1 MKKTL
6 GLALGSGGS
15 RGVAHIGF
23 LRALEEVGV
32 KPDFITGTS
41 MGAVVGAAYA
51 SGLTT
56 EEMKQAVFSLRLLDL
71 LTFTGKRGG
80 VSGTKKMR
88 ELLIKYIGDITFKDL
103 KIPFRC
109 YAVDMISQQLIEF
122 SSGSV
127 VDAVVA
133 SASIPVVFHPLEKDG
148 MRLID
153 GGVLERVPVSQ
164 VKQMG
169 ADVVVGVDVLG
180 RRDASE
186 DAPNVLKMLIET
198 IDIMDNHRTARRK
211 QDFEDIIDFWLE
223 PELGN
228 MSQYDLKQI
237 RFAYEKGYE
246 LGQKNANEIRKALKR
261 PHAAT
266 KRKLTATVK
275 ETTKEE

>member
-32 KPDFITGTS
+32 KPDFITGSS
-41 MGAVVGAAYA
+41 MGAVVGAAYSA
-51 SGLTT
+51 GLSVDQIK
-56 EEMKQAVFSLRLLDL
+56 EAVFCLRILDL

-80 VSGTKKMR
+80 VSGTKKIR
-88 ELLIKYIGDITFKDL
+88 ELLIKYLGDITFADL

-109 YAVDMISQQLIEF
+109 YAVDMISQKLVEF

-153 GGVLERVPVSQ
+153 GGILERVPASQ

-169 ADVVVGVDVLG
+169 ADIVVCVDVLG

-186 DAPNVLKMLIET
+186 DAPNALKMLIET
-198 IDIMDNHRTARRK
+198 IDIMDNYRAAQRREEYK
-211 QDFEDIIDFWLE
+211 DIIDFWLE
-223 PELGN
+223 PDLGK
-228 MSQYDLKQI
+228 MSQYDLRQI

-246 LGQKNANEIRKALKR
+246 LGKENANDIRKALKR
-261 PHAAT
+261 PYNGA
-266 KRKLTATVK
+266 KRKNIEAK
-275 ETTKEE
+275 QTKK

>member
-23 LRALEEVGV
+23 LRALEEAGV

-51 SGLTT
+51 RGLTT
-56 EEMKQAVFSLRLLDL
+56 EEMKNAVYSLRLLDL

-80 VSGTKKMR
+80 VSGTRKMR
-88 ELLIKYIGDITFKDL
+88 ELLIKYIGDVTFEQL
-103 KIPFRC
+103 SIPFRC

-164 VKQMG
+164 VKEMG

-198 IDIMDNHRTARRK
+198 IDVMDNHRTARRREDCK
-211 QDFEDIIDFWLE
+211 DIIDFWLE
-223 PELGN
+223 PGLGN
-228 MSQYDLKQI
+228 MSQYDLKPI
-237 RFAYEKGYE
+237 RFAYEKGYL
-246 LGQKNANEIRKALKR
+246 LGKENVDKIRKALKR
-261 PHAAT
+261 PYAAT
-266 KRKLTATVK
+266 KRKVATTAK
-275 ETTKEE
+275 E

>member
-23 LRALEEVGV
+23 LKALEEVGV
-32 KPDFITGTS
+32 KPDYITGSS
-41 MGAVVGAAYA
+41 MGAVVGAAYSA
-51 SGLTT
+51 GMTV
-56 EEMKQAVFSLRLLDL
+56 EQMKEAAFSLRLLDL
-71 LTFTGKRGG
+71 ITFTGKRGG
-80 VSGTKKMR
+80 VSGTKKIR
-88 ELLIKYIGDITFKDL
+88 ELLIKYIGDITFADL

-109 YAVDMISQQLIEF
+109 YAVDMISQNLIEF
-122 SSGSV
+122 SKGSV
-127 VDAVVA
+127 IDAVVA

-153 GGVLERVPVSQ
+153 GGILERVPVSQ
-164 VKQMG
+164 VKAMG

-198 IDIMDNHRTARRK
+198 IDVMDNHRTARRK
-211 QDFEDIIDFWLE
+211 EDFKDIIDFWLE
-223 PELGN
+223 PDLGT
-228 MSQYDLKQI
+228 MSQYDLRQI

-246 LGQKNANEIRKALKR
+246 LGKNNANDIRKVLKR
-261 PHAAT
+261 PHKST
-266 KRKLTATVK
+266 KHKYTG
-275 ETTKEE
+275 TKVND

>member
-32 KPDFITGTS
+32 KPDFITGSS

-51 SGLTT
+51 AGLTV
-56 EEMKQAVFSLRLLDL
+56 EEIKEAVFHLRILDIL
-71 LTFTGKRGG
+71 SFTSKRGG
-80 VSGTKKMR
+80 VSGTKKIR
-88 ELLIKYIGDITFKDL
+88 ELLIKYIGDIKFEDL

-109 YAVDMISQQLIEF
+109 YAVDMISQKLIEF
-122 SSGSV
+122 SSGSLI
-127 VDAVVA
+127 DAVVA

-153 GGVLERVPVSQ
+153 GGILERVPASQ
-164 VKQMG
+164 VKAMG
-169 ADVVVGVDVLG
+169 ADVVVCVDVLG
-180 RRDASE
+180 HRDASE

-198 IDIMDNHRTARRK
+198 IDVMDNYRTARRRE
-211 QDFEDIIDFWLE
+211 DFKDIIDFWFE

-228 MSQYDLKQI
+228 MSQYDLKPI
-237 RFAYEKGYE
+237 RFAYERGYE
-246 LGQKNANEIRKALKR
+246 IGKAHANDIRKALKR
-261 PHAAT
+261 PHRST
-266 KRKLTATVK
+266 KQKHTGVSVDK
-275 ETTKEE
+275 

>member
-23 LRALEEVGV
+23 LRALEETGV
-32 KPDFITGTS
+32 KPDFITGSS

-51 SGLTT
+51 SGMTI
-56 EEMKQAVFSLRLLDL
+56 EKMKEAVFSLRILDL

-80 VSGTKKMR
+80 VSGTKKIR
-88 ELLIKYIGDITFKDL
+88 ELLIKYIGDITFAEL

-109 YAVDMISQQLIEF
+109 YAVDMISQKLIEF

-127 VDAVVA
+127 IDAVVA
-133 SASIPVVFHPLEKDG
+133 SASIPVIFHPLEKDG

-153 GGVLERVPVSQ
+153 GGILERVPVSQ

-198 IDIMDNHRTARRK
+198 IDVMDNHRTARRK
-211 QDFEDIIDFWLE
+211 EDFKDIIDFWLE

-228 MSQYDLKQI
+228 MSQYDLRQI

-246 LGQKNANEIRKALKR
+246 LGKANANDIRKALKR
-261 PHAAT
+261 PHAST
-266 KRKLTATVK
+266 KRKMV
-275 ETTKEE
+275 TTRTKL

>member
-6 GLALGSGGS
+6 GLALGAGGS

-41 MGAVVGAAYA
+41 MGAVVGAAYSA
-51 SGLTT
+51 GLSV
-56 EEMKQAVFSLRLLDL
+56 EQMKEAVFNLRLLDII
-71 LTFTGKRGG
+71 TFTGKRGG

-88 ELLIKYIGDITFKDL
+88 ELLIKYIGDITFADL

-109 YAVDMISQQLIEF
+109 YAVDMISQELIEF
-122 SSGSV
+122 SEGSV
-127 VDAVVA
+127 IDAVVA

-153 GGVLERVPVSQ
+153 GGILERVPVSQ

-169 ADVVVGVDVLG
+169 ADLVVGVDVLG
-180 RRDASE
+180 HRDASE

-198 IDIMDNHRTARRK
+198 IDVMDNHRTARRK
-211 QDFEDIIDFWLE
+211 EDFKDIIDFWLE
-223 PELGN
+223 PDLGT
-228 MSQYDLKQI
+228 MSQYDLRQI

-246 LGQKNANEIRKALKR
+246 LGKNRANDIRKALKR
-261 PHAAT
+261 PHRST
-266 KRKLTATVK
+266 KRKLASLKVND
-275 ETTKEE
+275 

>member
-51 SGLTT
+51 AGLTV
-56 EEMKQAVFSLRLLDL
+56 EKMKEAVFGLRILDL
-71 LTFTGKRGG
+71 ITFTGKRGG
-80 VSGTKKMR
+80 VSGTRKMR
-88 ELLIKYIGDITFKDL
+88 EQLIKYIGDITFADL

-109 YAVDMISQQLIEF
+109 YAVDMISQRLIEF

-133 SASIPVVFHPLEKDG
+133 SASIPVVFNPTEKDG

-153 GGVLERVPVSQ
+153 GGILERVPVAQ

-169 ADVVVGVDVLG
+169 ADIVVGVDVLG
-180 RRDASE
+180 HRDASE

-198 IDIMDNHRTARRK
+198 IDIIDNHNTDRRK
-211 QDFEDIIDFWLE
+211 EDNKDIINFWLE

-246 LGQKNANEIRKALKR
+246 LGKNNANDIRKALKR
-261 PHAAT
+261 PHRST
-266 KRKLTATVK
+266 KHKLTDATRK
-275 ETTKEE
+275 D

>member
-32 KPDFITGTS
+32 KPDFITGSS
-41 MGAVVGAAYA
+41 MGAVVGAAYSA
-51 SGLTT
+51 GLTI
-56 EEMKQAVFSLRLLDL
+56 EEMKEAAFNLRILDL
-71 LTFTGKRGG
+71 LSFTSRRSG

-88 ELLIKYIGDITFKDL
+88 ELLIKCIGDITFADL

-127 VDAVVA
+127 IDAVVA

-153 GGVLERVPVSQ
+153 GGILERVPVSQ

-198 IDIMDNHRTARRK
+198 IDVMDNHRTARRK
-211 QDFEDIIDFWLE
+211 EEFKDIIDFWLE
-223 PELGN
+223 PDLGD
-228 MSQYDLKQI
+228 MSQYDLRLV

-246 LGQKNANEIRKALKR
+246 LGQAHANDIRKVLKR
-261 PHAAT
+261 PHRAT
-266 KRKLTATVK
+266 KSKHTG
-275 ETTKEE
+275 TKIND

>member
-1 MKKTL
+1 M
-6 GLALGSGGS
+6 
-15 RGVAHIGF
+15 
-23 LRALEEVGV
+23 
-32 KPDFITGTS
+32 
-41 MGAVVGAAYA
+41 
-51 SGLTT
+51 
-56 EEMKQAVFSLRLLDL
+56 
-71 LTFTGKRGG
+71 
-80 VSGTKKMR
+80 
-88 ELLIKYIGDITFKDL
+88 LIKYIGDVSFEQL
-103 KIPFRC
+103 SIPFRC

-164 VKQMG
+164 VKEMG

-198 IDIMDNHRTARRK
+198 IDVMDNHRTARRREDCK
-211 QDFEDIIDFWLE
+211 DIIDFWLE

-228 MSQYDLKQI
+228 MSQYDLKPI
-237 RFAYEKGYE
+237 RFAYEKGYL
-246 LGQKNANEIRKALKR
+246 LGKENVDKIRKALKR
-261 PHAAT
+261 PYAAT
-266 KRKLTATVK
+266 KRKVAT
-275 ETTKEE
+275 TTKE